1 MFFKML
7 ERLRLYLFLSIS
19 KGRDLTSVAN
29 EFVLEMGFLIKVGKS
44 ILPEEKHRQ
53 KGDKPI

>member
-1 MFFKML
+1 MCFQAFPR
-7 ERLRLYLFLSIS
+7 EGF
-19 KGRDLTSVAN
+19 TSVTN

-53 KGDKPI
+53 KGEKPR